1 MFENN
6 ILCGNQQ
13 PSPKGKVQRLG
24 RNAVGPSGPKW
35 GATEQNAMRFEV
47 EDIVLSYVKA

>member
-13 PSPKGKVQRLG
+13 PSSKEKVQRLG
-24 RNAVGPSGPKW
+24 SDAVASSGAKW
-35 GATEQNAMRFEV
+35 GGSEQVMLKSV
-47 EDIVLSYVKA
+47 I